1 MSLLVLDPGLQSL
14 LVGAR
19 RLHNRSLGVPIGGAA
34 DQSALTLGNAL
45 VGNSACT
52 TAIEISLRGPV
63 LRANA
68 NVGAVVFGAGFEIAS
83 DRQSITAGTT
93 FTLIPGETLRIG
105 GAVRGMRTYLCVA
118 GGFQSP
124 LVLDSLSALAPIS
137 AGAELICP
145 ASTISRR
152 FLAADAPSAL
162 PREKLQELR
171 FLPGA
176 QSDWFDRAQF
186 ISQAFIVTAA
196 SNRMGLRLKSE
207 PLRTG
212 GPELTSEP
220 VSIGTVQVTND
231 GQCIILGVDG
241 QTIGGYPKIAHVIQA
256 DFDKIGQLRPN
267 DQIRFVSI
275 SLEDAESAFLRQ
287 HAELHRWQARIAAR
301 LDCTGILPSSPL

>member
-1 MSLLVLDPGLQSL
+1 MSLFVLDPGLQSL

-19 RLHNRSLGVPIGGAA
+19 RLRCRSLGMPVGGAT

-45 VGNSACT
+45 VGNSATT
-52 TAIEISLRGPV
+52 TALEISLRGPV

-68 NVGAVVFGAGFEIAS
+68 HVGAVVYGAEFEIAS
-83 DRQSITAGTT
+83 DRQSISAGTT
-93 FTLIPGETLRIG
+93 FTLSPGEVLRIG
-105 GAVRGMRTYLCVA
+105 AAVRGTRAYLCVA
-118 GGFQSP
+118 GGFESP
-124 LVLDSLSALAPIS
+124 LVLDSHSALAPIS

-152 FLAADAPSAL
+152 FLAPDAPSAL
-162 PREKLQELR
+162 SREKPQELR

-176 QSDWFDRAQF
+176 QSHWFDHAQF
-186 ISQAFIVTAA
+186 ISQTFIVTAA

-207 PLRTG
+207 PLHAN

-267 DQIRFVSI
+267 DPIRFVPI
-275 SLEDAESAFLRQ
+275 SLEDAESAFLHQLADLR
-287 HAELHRWQARIAAR
+287 RWQARIAAH
-301 LDCTGILPSSPL
+301 LDCTGILPSAPL